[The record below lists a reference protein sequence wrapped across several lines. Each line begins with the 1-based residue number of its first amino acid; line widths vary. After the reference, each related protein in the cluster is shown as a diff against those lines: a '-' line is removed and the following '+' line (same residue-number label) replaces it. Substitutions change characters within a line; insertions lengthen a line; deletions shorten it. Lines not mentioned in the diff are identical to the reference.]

1 MKQLRPKDLDKLS
14 QILDIDL
21 AVIEKLNSMGMINQ
35 RSALSAIIA
44 NDWVRLR
51 KLRRFRNDALVQALS
66 DEYDFSKSSI
76 LRIVHPQRGKKQLY
90 CEQCGEPVGKI
101 EAERNSGICDKC
113 MADKILNNEL

>member
-66 DEYDFSKSSI
+66 DEYDFAKSSI

-101 EAERNSGICDKC
+101 ESERNNGICDKC